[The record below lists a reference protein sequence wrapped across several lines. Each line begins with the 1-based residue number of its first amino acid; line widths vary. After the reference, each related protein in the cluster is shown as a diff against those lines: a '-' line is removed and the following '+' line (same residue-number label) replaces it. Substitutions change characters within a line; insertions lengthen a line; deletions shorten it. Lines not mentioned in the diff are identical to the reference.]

1 MSDKLKYFSPSEFT
15 MDGQP
20 VFHKMNPAFLQL
32 LDKCREL
39 AGVPFVITSS
49 YRSPSKNRR
58 VGGSVGSMHLYGRAV
73 DIECPDGAT
82 RWKIVKAAMSL
93 GLSVGVMRS
102 ALHLDNREGI
112 PTMFDYYPRYGEGV
126 SADE

>member
-58 VGGSVGSMHLYGRAV
+58 VGGAVNSMHLYGRAV
-73 DIECPDGAT
+73 DIECNNPVA
-82 RWKIVKAAMSL
+82 RWIIIKAAIEL
-93 GLSVGVMRS
+93 GLSVGIMER
-102 ALHLDNREGI
+102 AIHLDNRDGK
-112 PTMFDYYPRYGEGV
+112 PVMFDYYKKYRVDGE
-126 SADE
+126 

>member
-1 MSDKLKYFSPSEFT
+1 MSDKLKYFSPSEFV

-49 YRSPSKNRR
+49 YRSPSHNRR
-58 VGGSVGSMHLYGRAV
+58 VGGSVGSMHLYGCAV

-82 RWKIVKAAMSL
+82 RWKISFAAMSL

-102 ALHLDNREGI
+102 ALHLDNREFPI
-112 PTMFDYYPRYGEGV
+112 VFDYYVRYGETR
-126 SADE
+126 SENE

>member
-1 MSDKLKYFSPSEFT
+1 MEDKLKFFSPAEFT

-20 VFHKMNPAFLQL
+20 VFHKMNPVFLQL

-58 VGGSVGSMHLYGRAV
+58 V
-73 DIECPDGAT
+73 DGVT
-82 RWKIVKAAMSL
+82 RYKIIKAATSL

-102 ALHLDNREGI
+102 ALHIDNREI
-112 PTMFDYYPRYGEGV
+112 PIVFDYYPRYGEGV
-126 SADE
+126 AEEE

>member
-1 MSDKLKYFSPSEFT
+1 MELKYFSASEFT

-20 VFHKMNPAFLQL
+20 VFHKMNPAFLEL
-32 LDKCREL
+32 LDKCRDL

-82 RWKIVKAAMSL
+82 RWKIVKAALSL

-102 ALHLDNREGI
+102 ALHLDNREF
-112 PTMFDYYPRYGEGV
+112 PVMFDYYPRYGEGA
-126 SADE
+126 SPDE

>member
-1 MSDKLKYFSPSEFT
+1 
-15 MDGQP
+15 MDGNQ
-20 VFHKMNPAFLQL
+20 VFHRMNPAFLQL

-102 ALHLDNREGI
+102 ALHLDNREF
-112 PTMFDYYPRYGEGV
+112 PVMFDYYPRYGDGV
-126 SADE
+126 APEE

>member
-1 MSDKLKYFSPSEFT
+1 
-15 MDGQP
+15 
-20 VFHKMNPAFLQL
+20 
-32 LDKCREL
+32 
-39 AGVPFVITSS
+39 
-49 YRSPSKNRR
+49 
-58 VGGSVGSMHLYGRAV
+58 MHLYGRAV

>member
-1 MSDKLKYFSPSEFT
+1 
-15 MDGQP
+15 MDGNN

-102 ALHLDNREGI
+102 ALHLDNREF
-112 PTMFDYYPRYGEGV
+112 PVMFDYYPRYGEVV
-126 SADE
+126 SPEE

>member
-1 MSDKLKYFSPSEFT
+1 

-49 YRSPSKNRR
+49 YPHQNDKYDQSSHNDKR
-58 VGGSVGSMHLYGRAV
+58 
-73 DIECPDGAT
+73 
-82 RWKIVKAAMSL
+82 
-93 GLSVGVMRS
+93 
-102 ALHLDNREGI
+102 
-112 PTMFDYYPRYGEGV
+112 
-126 SADE
+126 